1 MAEEKQPN
9 GHATVGRARRMSEV
23 VLQQLDERFQNEE
36 NIFLF
41 LPNIIGKCTVCCAC
55 AVPYAPTSHEP

>member
-41 LPNIIGKCTVCCAC
+41 LPNIIGKSIVC
-55 AVPYAPTSHEP
+55 AP